1 MKTCSLGDSNCS
13 GNYCT
18 PRLADTCGIL
28 LWLTFDDESVIII
41 YGCTSTCL
49 VPHRNAAIPRFLH
62 EIGHNWKLHHAG
74 GPFAS
79 QDSAAT
85 SCDTVKC
92 CSWFS
97 FCASLFFPLSLVP
110 VRLCVFFFS
119 LISLFVGGCVGGC
132 EQNMHPLVSASRLCT
147 SWCYTHGRNHEGP
160 WADILPLWKGQR
172 ELLHSIRHYCNIDW
186 LLLVATWYRESS
198 GDEKL
203 SDNCAGIFWHEFC
216 HGILLQHPL
225 SPPLSLGSGGL
236 WAGDH
241 VPWYYVV
248 RIRPDKNIYLA
259 ALVRLDFWWHIPV
272 AGAPS
277 KLNQKF
283 ILGA

>member
-1 MKTCSLGDSNCS
+1 MLFLIFLLRLSLLPAFSRS
-13 GNYCT
+13 
-18 PRLADTCGIL
+18 
-28 LWLTFDDESVIII
+28 
-41 YGCTSTCL
+41 CL
-49 VPHRNAAIPRFLH
+49 SLCV
-62 EIGHNWKLHHAG
+62 
-74 GPFAS
+74 
-79 QDSAAT
+79 
-85 SCDTVKC
+85 
-92 CSWFS
+92 
-97 FCASLFFPLSLVP
+97 LFFSYFTFCWWVCGR
-110 VRLCVFFFS
+110 VWT
-119 LISLFVGGCVGGC
+119 
-132 EQNMHPLVSASRLCT
+132 EYQNMHPLVSASRLCT
-147 SWCYTHGRNHEGP
+147 SWCYIHGRNHEGP

-186 LLLVATWYRESS
+186 HLLVATWYRESS

-248 RIRPDKNIYLA
+248 RIRPYKNIYLA